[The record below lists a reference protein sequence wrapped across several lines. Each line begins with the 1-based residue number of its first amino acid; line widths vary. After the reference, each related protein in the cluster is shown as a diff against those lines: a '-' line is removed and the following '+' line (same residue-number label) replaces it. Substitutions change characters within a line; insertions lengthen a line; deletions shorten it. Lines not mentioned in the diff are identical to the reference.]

1 MIRRPPRSTRT
12 DTLFPYTTL
21 FRSEMPAEQL
31 ALRMLSS
38 FARIPMGNL
47 RSGNLDDR
55 DMDRLVSPSGFLR
68 EAPLYIDETGA
79 LSPLDVRARL
89 RRLKSRHG
97 LGLIIVAYIQLLQI
111 HGNKVSPANA
121 ISEFSPT
128 PKHLDIKDD

>member
-55 DMDRLVSPSGFLR
+55 DMDRLVSQIGFLR
-68 EAPLYIDETGA
+68 EAPLYIDDTGA
-79 LSPLDVRARL
+79 LSPIDVRARP
-89 RRLKSRHG
+89 RRVKSRPG
-97 LGLIIVAYIQLLQI
+97 LGRLISTYIQFMQTRGKKDGSLNEYSQI
-111 HGNKVSPANA
+111 TQRH
-121 ISEFSPT
+121 
-128 PKHLDIKDD
+128 